1 MFLTFFGYIDIL
13 VCQLDSYL
21 KKILFYPR
29 KLVKVLLEEDRD
41 MNIGQL
47 INQIAL
53 MFCLMLVG
61 ILINKLKFMHSQTS
75 SDLTNVLLYIVSPCL
90 IINAFE
96 QPYSQSRIRQFI
108 LAAIGVVVLYVIEI
122 IVVKLIFGRLKN
134 ENLKRITQYGS
145 IYSNA
150 GFMGI
155 PLISSL
161 FGSKGVFFA
170 VVSLAGF
177 NIFSWA
183 QGVSLFKDTKN
194 GTSEKISWRQV
205 LLNPNIIAIVL
216 GIFIFAFSIRI
227 PNMPNQVIKYVGSI
241 NTPLSMIVIGNSLAN
256 IKFTKDMLNKEI
268 GLTILLRNLIFP
280 IISIFLLKI
289 IGVTGIAF
297 YTTIVMAACPVAG
310 LVVLFTLQAHG
321 DAAPAISVM
330 SLSTILCL
338 ITIPLVFA
346 LGTIL

>member
-1 MFLTFFGYIDIL
+1 
-13 VCQLDSYL
+13 
-21 KKILFYPR
+21 
-29 KLVKVLLEEDRD
+29 
-41 MNIGQL
+41 MNVGQL
-47 INQIAL
+47 INQIIL
-53 MFCLMLVG
+53 MFGLMLIGV
-61 ILINKLKFMHSQTS
+61 LINKLKFMHAQTS
-75 SDLTNVLLYIVSPCL
+75 NDLTNVLLYIVSPCL

-96 QPYSQSRIRQFI
+96 QPYSNDRIKQFL
-108 LAAIGVVVLYVIEI
+108 LAIVGVFLLYIIEI
-122 IVVKLIFGRLKN
+122 IVAKLVFGHLKD
-134 ENLKRITQYGS
+134 ENLRRIAQYGS

-161 FGSKGVFFA
+161 FGAKGVFFA
-170 VVSLAGF
+170 VVSLAAF
-177 NIFSWA
+177 NVFSWT
-183 QGVSLFKDTKN
+183 QGVSLFK
-194 GTSEKISWRQV
+194 GEKTDWKSI

-216 GIFIFAFSIRI
+216 GALLFIFSIQI
-227 PNMPNQVIKYVGSI
+227 PNIPNQIIKYVGSV

-280 IISIFLLKI
+280 IIGIFLLKL

-297 YTTIVMAACPVAG
+297 YTTIIMAACPVAG

-321 DAAPAISVM
+321 DAAPAISAM

-338 ITIPLVFA
+338 VTIPLVFA
-346 LGTIL
+346 LGSVL

>member
-1 MFLTFFGYIDIL
+1 
-13 VCQLDSYL
+13 
-21 KKILFYPR
+21 
-29 KLVKVLLEEDRD
+29 

-47 INQIAL
+47 INQIVL

-61 ILINKLKFMHSQTS
+61 VLINKLKFMHSQTS

-96 QPYSQSRIRQFI
+96 QPYSSSRIKQFLLAIVGVFI
-108 LAAIGVVVLYVIEI
+108 LYIIEI
-122 IVVKLIFGRLKN
+122 IVAKLIFGRLKN
-134 ENLKRITQYGS
+134 KNLRRITQYGS

-161 FGSKGVFFA
+161 FGSEGVFFA
-170 VVSLAGF
+170 VVSLAAF
-177 NIFSWA
+177 NIFSWT
-183 QGVSLFKDTKN
+183 QGVSLFKDNDN
-194 GTSEKISWRQV
+194 GSVEKTDWRQV
-205 LLNPNIIAIVL
+205 LLNPNIIAIVVGAL
-216 GIFIFAFSIRI
+216 LFIFSIRI

-280 IISIFLLKI
+280 MLGIVILKLV
-289 IGVTGIAF
+289 GVTGIAF

-310 LVVLFTLQAHG
+310 LVVLFTLQVK
-321 DAAPAISVM
+321 DDTAPAISVM
-330 SLSTILCL
+330 SLSTILSL
-338 ITIPLVFA
+338 ITIPIIFA
-346 LGTIL
+346 LGSM

>member
-1 MFLTFFGYIDIL
+1 
-13 VCQLDSYL
+13 
-21 KKILFYPR
+21 
-29 KLVKVLLEEDRD
+29 

-47 INQIAL
+47 INQIVL

-61 ILINKLKFMHSQTS
+61 VLINKLKFMHSQTS

-96 QPYSQSRIRQFI
+96 QPYSGDRIKQFI
-108 LAAIGVVVLYVIEI
+108 LAIIGVFVLYIIEI
-122 IVVKLIFGRLKN
+122 IIAKLVFGRLQN
-134 ENLKRITQYGS
+134 PNLRRIAQYGS

-161 FGSKGVFFA
+161 FGSEGVFFA
-170 VVSLAGF
+170 VVSLAAF
-177 NIFSWA
+177 NIFSWT
-183 QGVSLFKDTKN
+183 QGVSLFKTEHN
-194 GTSEKISWRQV
+194 NEKTDWRQV
-205 LLNPNIIAIVL
+205 LLNPNIVAIFLGVL
-216 GIFIFAFSIRI
+216 MFIFSIKI
-227 PNMPNQVIKYVGSI
+227 PSMPNQVIKYIGSI

-280 IISIFLLKI
+280 MIGIFILQL

-310 LVVLFTLQAHG
+310 LVVLFTLQAEG
-321 DAAPAISVM
+321 DAAPAISAM
-330 SLSTILCL
+330 SLSTILSL
-338 ITIPLVFA
+338 ITIPLIFA
-346 LGTIL
+346 LGNLL